1 MYGKGEHFGR
11 ILKSI
16 SVFMLVVFVFNL
28 FSVIPAAAS
37 HHKDNGVAH
46 VISTDVADLSGS
58 TDKNRHDHI
67 ENCGM
72 VTCSITVSV
81 FTPLIKDVFLAK
93 LTYSIVIDRFK
104 SLDFAPPGRPP
115 RA

>member
-16 SVFMLVVFVFNL
+16 SVLMLVVFLFNL
-28 FSVIPAAAS
+28 FSVVPAAAS
-37 HHKDNGVAH
+37 HHKEDGVSH
-46 VISTDVADLSGS
+46 VIASDVADLSGS
-58 TDKNRHDHI
+58 ADKNRHDHI

-81 FTPLIKDVFLAK
+81 FTPLIKDAFLAK
-93 LTYSIVIDRFK
+93 LTYSIVTDRFK
-104 SLDFAPPGRPP
+104 SLDFTPPGRPP